1 MQRRFEGQTVLI
13 TGATSGIGQAA
24 AILFAR
30 EGAKVVGIGR
40 RVEDGERIVKAIHD
54 EGGAATFLR
63 ADVSKAADCEAMVR
77 HALSFGDRLDI
88 AINNASINKV
98 PCPIADVAEEDWD
111 ELIAIDLKGVFLSMK
126 YEIPAMRQRRS
137 GVIINVSSVGGLV
150 GTAGIATYCAAK
162 HGVVGLTRAAA
173 LDYIGSGI
181 RINAICPGATETP
194 MFNDWIQ
201 DPEVHKTVLQKTPA
215 GRFASPSEMACAIL
229 ALASDDMSFMVGQA
243 VAVDGGF
250 TVH

>member
-1 MQRRFEGQTVLI
+1 MKRRFENKTVLI

-30 EGAKVVGIGR
+30 EGAKVVGTGR
-40 RVEDGERIVKAIHD
+40 RLEDGERTVKSIQD
-54 EGGAATFLR
+54 EGGKAAFLR

-77 HALSFGDRLDI
+77 CALSFGGSLDI
-88 AINNASINKV
+88 AINNASINKT
-98 PCPIADVAEEDWD
+98 PCAIADMAEQDWD
-111 ELIAIDLKGVFLSMK
+111 ELMGIDLKGVFLSMK
-126 YEIPAMRQRRS
+126 HEIPAMKS
-137 GVIINVSSVGGLV
+137 GGVIVNVSSVGGLV
-150 GTAGIATYCAAK
+150 GTAGIAAYCAAK
-162 HGVVGLTRAAA
+162 HGVVGLTRGAA
-173 LDYIGSGI
+173 LDYAASGV

-194 MFNDWIQ
+194 MFNTWIQ
-201 DPEVHKTVLQKTPA
+201 DPQVHKGVLQKTPI
-215 GRFASPSEMACAIL
+215 GRFASPAEMARAIL